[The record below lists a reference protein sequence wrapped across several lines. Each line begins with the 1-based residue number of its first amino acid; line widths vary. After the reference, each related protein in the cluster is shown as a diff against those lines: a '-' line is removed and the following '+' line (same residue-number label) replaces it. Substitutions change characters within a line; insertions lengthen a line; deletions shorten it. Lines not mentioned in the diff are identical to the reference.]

1 MQQTRSYFG
10 SSNRA
15 NRDNSGQVEPVDR
28 CQLVKMNAAPSPQEL
43 CASYVALLSCARA
56 AQLPADAV
64 REIFDALGHPDIDRR
79 WVTPEGVDISNEVE
93 NARSDDAFGA
103 QLCMHSSGWTWGAN
117 PGWAAGWIVDPDSHQ
132 DLRDGGFLQ

>member
-1 MQQTRSYFG
+1 MPSMQQTRSYFG

-28 CQLVKMNAAPSPQEL
+28 RQLVKMNADPSPQEL
-43 CASYVALLSCARA
+43 CASYVALLSYARA

-64 REIFDALGHPDIDRR
+64 REIFDALGHPRIDRR
-79 WVTPEGVDISNEVE
+79 WVTPEGLDITNEVD
-93 NARSDDAFGA
+93 NARSTMWVRSAF
-103 QLCMHSSGWTWGAN
+103 WTWGAN

>member
-15 NRDNSGQVEPVDR
+15 NRDNSRQVEPVDR
-28 CQLVKMNAAPSPQEL
+28 RQLVKMNAAPSPQEL

-64 REIFDALGHPDIDRR
+64 SEIFCLLGHPKRDSR
-79 WVTPEGVDISNEVE
+79 WVTPEGVDISNEVD
-93 NARSDDAFGA
+93 NARADAGFICG
-103 QLCMHSSGWTWGAN
+103 MHSSGGTWGAN
-117 PGWAAGWIVDPDSHQ
+117 PGWAAGWIVDPDCLQ
-132 DLRDGGFLQ
+132 ELRDGGFLQ